1 MEIRIWILVGVIG
14 LLLVFSAFF
23 SGSETALIA
32 TARARMARLAEQGN
46 QRARRVNRLLH
57 QRERLL
63 GGILLGNN
71 LVNILA
77 SVLATSLFLSLFGE
91 GGLLA
96 ATLVMTALVV
106 VFAEIVPKT
115 YALLAHDKIALRVA
129 LPLSLVL
136 RVLRPFTWALQKLA
150 RAILWC
156 FGLRGELSGAL
167 LPAREEIRSAI
178 AHHHRE
184 GDMTRGDSNMLEGVL
199 DLAALRVEHVMIHRK
214 NMAMIDASLP
224 PEQILQQALASPYTR
239 LPLWRGE
246 PENIVGILHAKTLL
260 RAWARAGAQ
269 SGESDAKAQRARMD
283 IAALATAPWFVP
295 ETTPLLEQL
304 AAFQERK
311 THFALVVDEYGV
323 LMGLIT
329 LEDILEEIVG
339 NIYDEYDRPQ
349 TVAHRLPDGSW
360 EVPGTATIRELNRA
374 MGWSLPDEEATTI
387 AGLVI
392 HEARTIPRPGQLFV
406 FHNMRFEVLRRQR
419 NQLLALKLTPLTARA
434 PSLPA

>member
-1 MEIRIWILVGVIG
+1 MESSAWILVALIG
-14 LLLVFSAFF
+14 LLLVVSAFF

-46 QRARRVNRLLH
+46 HRARRVNRLLN

-91 GGLLA
+91 TGLLP
-96 ATLVMTALVV
+96 ATVVMTALVV

-115 YALLAHDKIALRVA
+115 YALLAHDKTALRVA
-129 LPLSLVL
+129 LPLSILL
-136 RVLRPFTWALQKLA
+136 WILRPFTWALRKVA

-156 FGLRGELSGAL
+156 LGLRGDVRGTL

-178 AHHHRE
+178 ALQHRE
-184 GDMTRGDSNMLEGVL
+184 GAMARGDSNMLEGVL

-214 NMAMIDASLP
+214 SMVMIDASLP
-224 PEQILQQALASPYTR
+224 PAQILQEALASSYTR

-260 RAWARAGAQ
+260 RAWARADA
-269 SGESDAKAQRARMD
+269 SKESRDRMD
-283 IAALATAPWFVP
+283 IAALASAPWFVP

-311 THFALVVDEYGV
+311 THFALVVDEYGA

-339 NIYDEYDRPQ
+339 NIYDEYDPPHKL
-349 TVAHRLPDGSW
+349 AHRLPDGSW
-360 EVPGTATIRELNRA
+360 EVPGAATIRELNRA

-392 HEARTIPRPGQLFV
+392 HEARTIPRSGQLFV

-419 NQLLALKLTPLTARA
+419 NQILALKLTPLAAR
-434 PSLPA
+434 PAETKPEA